1 MGMRSFRQG
10 IGRGLWTAVA
20 VVLVLGGMSRSA
32 RAQKVTYD
40 WDKDV
45 DFTPYRTYAWVPD
58 LPGKAAV
65 ASTDQRIRGNI
76 DVQLQAKGLKLTPEA
91 KAELYVSYQVMS
103 DQGQITS
110 FNPDGQWQP
119 GLNANAKPSQGTAV
133 KGSLIVDL
141 YDKKLKKLIWRGIV
155 SGAFESRQEAN
166 YRINKG
172 LSKLFTYYPPPPP
185 K

>member
-1 MGMRSFRQG
+1 MGMKSFRL
-10 IGRGLWTAVA
+10 GRGLRRASLL
-20 VVLVLGGMSRSA
+20 VLVAAGMCMPA
-32 RAQKVTYD
+32 YAQKVTYD

-45 DFTPYRTYAWVPD
+45 DFTPYKTYAWVPD

-65 ASTDQRIRGNI
+65 ASTDQRIRGTI

-91 KAELYVSYQVMS
+91 KADLYVSYQVMS
-103 DQGQITS
+103 DSGQITS

-119 GLNANAKPSQGTAV
+119 SLNANAKPSQGTAV

-155 SGAFESRQEAN
+155 SGAIESRQQAN
-166 YRINKG
+166 YLINKG
-172 LSKLFTYYPPPPP
+172 LAKLFTYYPPPPP